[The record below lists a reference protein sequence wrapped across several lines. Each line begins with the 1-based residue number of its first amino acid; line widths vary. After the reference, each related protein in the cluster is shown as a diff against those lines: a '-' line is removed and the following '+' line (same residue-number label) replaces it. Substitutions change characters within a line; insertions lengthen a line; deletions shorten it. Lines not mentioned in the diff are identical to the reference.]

1 MRSMTV
7 TSQCPH
13 WCVREHPAAMRG
25 ADFYHASDTSSVTAS
40 MTGGPGAP
48 EWVDVQRAQYVPD
61 DPGEPAWTA
70 TVEIALHTGD
80 RYRLIGLTLAEARQL
95 AAILSRAAD
104 LPG

>member
-1 MRSMTV
+1 MGSMTV

-40 MTGGPGAP
+40 MTGGPAAP
-48 EWVDVQRAQYVPD
+48 DWVDVQRAQYVPD
-61 DPGEPAWTA
+61 DPGETAWTA

-80 RYRLIGLTLAEARQL
+80 RYRLIGLTVEEARQL